1 MINILKNNSKDIL
14 LKTAGDET
22 GFTIIEATIAIFI
35 LLVGL
40 LAVSEFFPLGLRII
54 NDSQSQTTAAN
65 IALSKMEEL
74 RSSSYDEI
82 GTDIIETKQRVS
94 ADPASYLYRY
104 QRQTTVSLVDSDLNS
119 TVSDIGLKKITV
131 NVYWHSLIG
140 SKEKSIEIYSLF
152 SEY

>member
-1 MINILKNNSKDIL
+1 MNKKR
-14 LKTAGDET
+14 GV
-22 GFTIIEATIAIFI
+22 TIIEAAIAISI

-54 NDSQSQTTAAN
+54 SDAQSLTVATN

-74 RSSSYDEI
+74 RLLGYGEI
-82 GTDIIETKQRVS
+82 SAGLIEAKQNVS
-94 ADPASYLYRY
+94 DNPASYLYRY
-104 QRQTTVSLVDSDLNS
+104 QRQTAVSLVDSDLAPAD
-119 TVSDIGLKKITV
+119 SDVGLKKITI